1 VDTDY
6 AVRRYA
12 KPVVFLL
19 CLLPA
24 AWLAVGIV
32 ALQSGD
38 AAAAAARSLGANP
51 VEKVQDTL
59 GIWGLRLLL
68 ATLAVTPLR
77 VLLGWPKLQLF
88 RRMLGLYA
96 FFYIALH
103 FLWYL
108 FVDQAFAW
116 AQLAA
121 DIAKRPYITAGFTAF
136 VLLVP
141 LAATSTAAAM
151 RRLGRRWQRLHRLA
165 YVAAVLG
172 CVHYWWQ
179 VKADIREPALY
190 AGIAALLL
198 GWRLVRAQAR
208 GRAAKA
214 ASAMPARTRN
224 PPAPVRESTASPS
237 SRQASN
243 AASTGSP
250 TETTATNSG
259 SRWRRDQL

>member
-1 VDTDY
+1 VDADY
-6 AVRRYA
+6 ALRRLV

-24 AWLAVGIV
+24 AWLAAGIV

-38 AAAAAARSLGANP
+38 AAAPSAQWLGANP

-77 VLLGWPKLQLF
+77 TLLGWPRLLLF
-88 RRMLGLYA
+88 RRMLGLFA

-108 FVDQAFAW
+108 LVDQAFDW
-116 AQLAA
+116 PQLLA
-121 DIAKRPYITAGFTAF
+121 DVVKRPYVTAGFAAF
-136 VLLVP
+136 LLLAP
-141 LAATSTAAAM
+141 LAVTSTRAAM
-151 RRLGRRWQRLHRLA
+151 RRLGRRWQSLHRLV
-165 YVAAVLG
+165 YPAALLG
-172 CVHYWWQ
+172 CLHFWWQ
-179 VKADIREPALY
+179 VKADIREPLVY
-190 AGIAALLL
+190 AAIAAALL
-198 GWRLVRAQAR
+198 GWRAARAMAARIRRPPAAVRA
-208 GRAAKA
+208 
-214 ASAMPARTRN
+214 S
-224 PPAPVRESTASPS
+224 SASPISHQPS
-237 SRQASN
+237 S

-259 SRWRRDQL
+259 SRWRSDQL

>member
-1 VDTDY
+1 MDTDN
-6 AVRRYA
+6 AVRHYA

-24 AWLAVGIV
+24 AWLVAGIA

-38 AAAAAARSLGANP
+38 AASAVARALGANP

-88 RRMLGLYA
+88 RRMLGLFA

-103 FLWYL
+103 FAWYL
-108 FVDQAFAW
+108 FVDQSFDW
-116 AQLAA
+116 EQLAA
-121 DIAKRPYITAGFTAF
+121 DVVKRPYVTAGFTAL

-141 LAATSTAAAM
+141 LAATSTARAM
-151 RRLGRRWQRLHRLA
+151 RRLGRRWQRLHRLV
-165 YVAAVLG
+165 YVAAILG
-172 CVHYWWQ
+172 CIHFWWQ
-179 VKADIREPALY
+179 VKADIREPAIY
-190 AGIAALLL
+190 AAITALLL
-198 GWRLVRAQAR
+198 GWRFVRAQAR
-208 GRAAKA
+208 GRAASA
-214 ASAMPARTRN
+214 ASPMPARISS
-224 PPAPVRESTASPS
+224 PPASVRASSDSPS
-237 SRQASN
+237 SHQPSS

-250 TETTATNSG
+250 TDATATNSG
-259 SRWRRDQL
+259 SR